1 MGRLIDLGLD
11 FYIYGLVWIMS
22 VDCLCYGICVLAVG
36 QFVFMVNVYV
46 CVLLINITC
55 AGLLLDKVE
64 PLL

>member
-1 MGRLIDLGLD
+1 
-11 FYIYGLVWIMS
+11 MS